1 MSLGMVIDDELRPC
15 LLGDSK
21 PLMSEQW
28 AGCVDSVGGRML
40 ARVLSQMKY
49 NSAVAAVGLAGGADL
64 PTTVIP
70 FIIRGV
76 ALLGIDSV
84 MCPFDR
90 RLEAWNRLANDLPK
104 PALDAATTV
113 IGLSDVPAAGVDIL
127 AGKVRGRLVVDLN
140 Q

>member
-1 MSLGMVIDDELRPC
+1 MSQQISPANR
-15 LLGDSK
+15 
-21 PLMSEQW
+21 
-28 AGCVDSVGGRML
+28 
-40 ARVLSQMKY
+40 
-49 NSAVAAVGLAGGADL
+49 
-64 PTTVIP
+64 
-70 FIIRGV
+70 IISLDALRGV

-104 PALDAATTV
+104 PALDVATTV